1 MFASG
6 WNWTPRRRLQK
17 FCYRH
22 VIIVRFIVGFNVAG
36 FFTEEFVQSG
46 QPYLQPNTQLVVQP
60 ITELVEQPIEQLFV
74 QPIGHPY
81 VQPNTEPIEQ
91 LFVQPNTQPNVQ
103 QVLH

>member
-6 WNWTPRRRLQK
+6 WDWTPGRRLQK
-17 FCYRH
+17 GCYRH

-36 FFTEEFVQSG
+36 FCTEEFVQSG
-46 QPYLQPNTQLVVQP
+46 QPYVQTQLVVQP
-60 ITELVEQPIEQLFV
+60 ITQLVVQPITQLVEQPIEQLFV

-81 VQPNTEPIEQ
+81 VQPNT
-91 LFVQPNTQPNVQ
+91 QPNVQ